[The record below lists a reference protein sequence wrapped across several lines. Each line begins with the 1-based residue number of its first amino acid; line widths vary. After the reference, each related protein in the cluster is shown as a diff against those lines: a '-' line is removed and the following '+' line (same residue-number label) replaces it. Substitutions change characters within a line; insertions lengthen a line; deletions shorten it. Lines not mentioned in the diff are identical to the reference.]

1 MSNIPIGYLITVL
14 FLGWCTYFAVAP
26 SHWPRALRSLGI
38 YFEVIN
44 EVPFFA
50 LFWIISATIWAFIE
64 GDLAHPVGKIAFGLA
79 LLVVGGLVVIIYWG
93 LQSAA
98 AVSRTLDDGLGEGW
112 QTFLPAETKKQSQKK
127 FTAKALLG
135 PFFNRRYDVQR
146 TVNIRYGDAGERNL
160 LDVYLSRTHPNGG
173 PVLIHLHGGSFV
185 SGRKNTQSLPLLY
198 ELASRGWVCISAN
211 YRLGSEGT
219 FPNHLID
226 VKKVIAW
233 VREHVEEYGADPS
246 NLFLA
251 GNSSG
256 AHIAA
261 MAALTPNDP
270 RFQPGFEDVD
280 TTITA
285 VICQG
290 GYYGSIAK
298 KIAAP
303 SSPMAY
309 IDKNAPPF
317 FIVHGDR
324 DRIVPVEQARGFVK
338 QLREKTSSPVVY
350 VELPHAT
357 HTFDLFHSLRT
368 QAVFHG
374 VQAFAT
380 WVMSNQERLSR
391 DASRK

>member
-1 MSNIPIGYLITVL
+1 MSNIPVGYLLPVL
-14 FLGWCTYFAVAP
+14 FLAWCTYFVVAP
-26 SHWPRALRSLGI
+26 SHWHRALRSFGT

-50 LFWIISATIWAFIE
+50 LFLIISATIWAFIE
-64 GDLAHPVGKIAFGLA
+64 GDLAHPIGKIAFGLA
-79 LLVVGGLVVIIYWG
+79 LLVAGGLLVIIYWG

-98 AVSRTLDDGLGEGW
+98 TVNRALNESLEKGW
-112 QTFLPAETKKQSQKK
+112 QTLIPVKMQKQSQKK

-135 PFFNRRYDVQR
+135 PFFNRRFDVQR
-146 TVNIRYGDAGERNL
+146 TANIRYGDAGERNL
-160 LDVYLSRTHPNGG
+160 LDVYRSRTHSNSG

-185 SGRKNTQSLPLLY
+185 NGRKNSQSLPLLY

-261 MAALTPNDP
+261 MAGLTPNNP

-290 GYYGSIAK
+290 GYYGSIAT

-303 SSPMAY
+303 SSPISY
-309 IDKNAPPF
+309 VSKNAPPF
-317 FIVHGDR
+317 FVVHGDR
-324 DRIVPVEQARGFVK
+324 DRIVPVKQARGFVNR
-338 QLREKTSSPVVY
+338 LREKTNSPIVY

-357 HTFDLFHSLRT
+357 HTFDLFHSLRS

-380 WVMSNQERLSR
+380 WVMSNQERISR
-391 DASRK
+391 

>member
-1 MSNIPIGYLITVL
+1 MIISNIPVGYLITVL
-14 FLGWCTYFAVAP
+14 FLAWCTYFVVAP

-44 EVPFFA
+44 EIPFFA

-64 GDLAHPVGKIAFGLA
+64 GDLAHPIGKIAFGLA

-98 AVSRTLDDGLGEGW
+98 TVSRALDESLGEGW
-112 QTFLPAETKKQSQKK
+112 QTFLPAEVQKQLQKK

-135 PFFNRRYDVQR
+135 PFFNRSFDVQK
-146 TVNIRYGDAGERNL
+146 TSNIRYGDAGERNL
-160 LDVYLSRTHPNGG
+160 LDVYRSRTHSNGG

-211 YRLGSEGT
+211 YRLGAEGT

-233 VREHVEEYGADPS
+233 VREHGEEYGADSS

-270 RFQPGFEDVD
+270 RFQPGFEDID

-290 GYYGSIAK
+290 GYYGSIVT

-303 SSPMAY
+303 SSPISY
-309 IDKNAPPF
+309 VGKHAPPF
-317 FIVHGDR
+317 
-324 DRIVPVEQARGFVK
+324 
-338 QLREKTSSPVVY
+338 L
-350 VELPHAT
+350 
-357 HTFDLFHSLRT
+357 
-368 QAVFHG
+368 
-374 VQAFAT
+374 
-380 WVMSNQERLSR
+380 
-391 DASRK
+391 